1 MGMTGNQDKAADLEG
16 WAETVVA
23 AMRAEIDDCA
33 RALAEGERLK
43 AGDITGIERKARAIG
58 VLARSTGAVLTTA
71 GRARRDDDD
80 TGGEAADRDDRP
92 WTRDRDQAQLEHGLD
107 QLHGR
112 FDEADLVVE
121 PGCWP
126 AARAE
131 REPARTS

>member
-1 MGMTGNQDKAADLEG
+1 MTGNQDKAADLEG
-16 WAETVVA
+16 WAETVTGVLK
-23 AMRAEIDDCA
+23 AEIDDCV
-33 RALAEGERLK
+33 RAIAEGERLK
-43 AGDITGIERKARAIG
+43 AGDVAGVERKARAVG
-58 VLARSTGAVLTTA
+58 VIARSVRALLATA
-71 GRARRDDDD
+71 AAASRRGDDD

-92 WTRDRDQAQLEHGLD
+92 WTRERDHAELEHGLD

-126 AARAE
+126 VARAE